1 MTTQRNSIDI
11 GKLLIQAQVAYFV
24 VTLGANLF
32 AVMGL
37 YLLTIQFL
45 TPEEQTYLNAGG
57 DSAQILN
64 FLSFLVPIAFMIW
77 YFYPTKNQILSVDKK
92 LNLKLLYLLW
102 SASF

>member
-11 GKLLIQAQVAYFV
+11 GKLLFQAQVAYFV

-45 TPEEQTYLNAGG
+45 TPEEQTYL
-57 DSAQILN
+57 
-64 FLSFLVPIAFMIW
+64 
-77 YFYPTKNQILSVDKK
+77 T
-92 LNLKLLYLLW
+92 
-102 SASF
+102 